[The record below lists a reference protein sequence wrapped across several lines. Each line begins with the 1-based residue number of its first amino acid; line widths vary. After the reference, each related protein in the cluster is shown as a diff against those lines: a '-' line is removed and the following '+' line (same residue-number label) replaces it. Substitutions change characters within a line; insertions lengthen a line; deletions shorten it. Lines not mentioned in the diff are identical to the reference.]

1 MRIEPSLERSSGHRA
16 VVRVILQG
24 PDGVSEREVASAD
37 FEPSERGLGMGP
49 VLVPWARV
57 FRYDLVVRQA
67 FVPDAEEGGSRAVQ
81 RVIYEDE
88 EGLQRR
94 IEVPFDRFESG
105 PWSVTMVA
113 EREIDPLASGH
124 RDRADLLPAGREP
137 GEAGPLVAARRIG
150 RPIALV
156 PEEPFELL
164 RDLVAR
170 RDPLLF
176 TNHPL

>member
-1 MRIEPSLERSSGHRA
+1 MRVEPSLERSSAHRA

-113 EREIDPLASGH
+113 EREVDAE
-124 RDRADLLPAGREP
+124 RRE
-137 GEAGPLVAARRIG
+137 LVIRRISIPWHRVIETERIFSVPDVNPA
-150 RPIALV
+150 RPD
-156 PEEPFELL
+156 
-164 RDLVAR
+164 R
-170 RDPLLF
+170 
-176 TNHPL
+176 